1 MTLLLLLSCT
11 SSSPPLW
18 TASFPALQMQA
29 RMEEESLVFEDSTG
43 ALTLRTVGV
52 GRQSLVPFAELP
64 VLQKERGTHTSRGEW
79 LYPLGSGLGQ
89 GWTLTERPAGR
100 DPLQIV
106 VEAPEAELALWESSQ
121 GVDVRAADGSRWTYS
136 GIQAEDADGRLLPA
150 WMEVDGSRIH
160 LRVDDAGARWPIQ
173 VDPVVTTAANSI
185 AGSSSAFLGQ
195 AVAGG
200 DVNGDGYDD
209 FLVSA
214 YRISTR
220 GAVYVYLGSAS
231 GIGNTP
237 ATTLYPATS
246 GYDGFFGWEI
256 RTADFNS
263 DGYADTAVSEPE
275 YSNGNVYIFM
285 GSSAGLNATASYVIG
300 GSTSRERNGYALAV
314 GDYDGDG
321 YDDLV
326 STSIYRNYY
335 GSADVYYGSVNGLSS
350 LRMAT
355 MDQASSFHDM
365 GYCADAG
372 DINGDGYDDL
382 VVGHYEGARYYGEM
396 FVYMGSS
403 TGLASS
409 PAASYVGPQESIGF
423 GLSVAVFGDVNGD
436 GYEDVGMGVS
446 SLDLPYGD
454 SGAVY
459 MYYGSASGLPANP
472 NTTLYGT
479 GYGDRFGRSL
489 EAAGDTNADGYADA
503 VIGSPAATGGTYAS
517 GVAKI
522 FPGSASGLVEADA
535 DRVYAGTT
543 PYENYASEVGGV
555 GDLNGDGFDDVAVG

>member
-200 DVNGDGYDD
+200 DV
-209 FLVSA
+209 
-214 YRISTR
+214 
-220 GAVYVYLGSAS
+220 
-231 GIGNTP
+231 
-237 ATTLYPATS
+237 
-246 GYDGFFGWEI
+246 
-256 RTADFNS
+256 
-263 DGYADTAVSEPE
+263 
-275 YSNGNVYIFM
+275 
-285 GSSAGLNATASYVIG
+285 
-300 GSTSRERNGYALAV
+300 
-314 GDYDGDG
+314 
-321 YDDLV
+321 
-326 STSIYRNYY
+326 
-335 GSADVYYGSVNGLSS
+335 
-350 LRMAT
+350 
-355 MDQASSFHDM
+355 
-365 GYCADAG
+365 
-372 DINGDGYDDL
+372 
-382 VVGHYEGARYYGEM
+382 
-396 FVYMGSS
+396 
-403 TGLASS
+403 
-409 PAASYVGPQESIGF
+409 
-423 GLSVAVFGDVNGD
+423 
-436 GYEDVGMGVS
+436 
-446 SLDLPYGD
+446 
-454 SGAVY
+454 
-459 MYYGSASGLPANP
+459 
-472 NTTLYGT
+472 
-479 GYGDRFGRSL
+479 
-489 EAAGDTNADGYADA
+489 
-503 VIGSPAATGGTYAS
+503 
-517 GVAKI
+517 
-522 FPGSASGLVEADA
+522 
-535 DRVYAGTT
+535 
-543 PYENYASEVGGV
+543 
-555 GDLNGDGFDDVAVG
+555 